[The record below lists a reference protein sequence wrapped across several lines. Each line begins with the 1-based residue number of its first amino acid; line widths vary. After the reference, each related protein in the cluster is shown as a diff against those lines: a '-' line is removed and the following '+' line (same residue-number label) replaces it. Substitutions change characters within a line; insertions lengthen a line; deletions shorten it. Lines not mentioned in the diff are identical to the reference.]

1 MDMIEEEH
9 AIGHEYNVRERC
21 QQYGISL
28 DNLRFRVGIDRFKY
42 AALLLMIRF
51 KTDYSLFD
59 DEMIDAFFQ
68 YVLENISDKM
78 EHLSPLACVLVYYAC
93 IEFTPPSTLTFKPD
107 SIKLHYIRDNLF
119 SQEDL
124 LFKENGLKY
133 VDLIRYIRL
142 YESSFSI
149 SQPS

>member
-1 MDMIEEEH
+1 MDIIEEEH

-28 DNLRFRVGIDRFKY
+28 DNLRYRVGKERFKY
-42 AALLLMIRF
+42 AALLLMIRL
-51 KTDYSLFD
+51 KSDYSLFD
-59 DEMIDAFFQ
+59 DEMIDVFFQ
-68 YVLENISDKM
+68 YVVEHIKDKI
-78 EHLSPLACVLVYYAC
+78 EYLNPLASILVYYAC
-93 IEFTPPSTLTFKPD
+93 LEFTPPSTLIFKPN
-107 SIKLHYIRDNLF
+107 SIKLDYIRNNLF

-142 YESSFSI
+142 YESSF
-149 SQPS
+149 

>member
-1 MDMIEEEH
+1 MDILEEEH

-28 DNLRFRVGIDRFKY
+28 DNLRFRVGVDRFKY
-42 AALLLMIRF
+42 AALLLMIRL

-68 YVLENISDKM
+68 YVLDNIGDKM
-78 EHLSPLACVLVYYAC
+78 DHFNPLACVLVYYAC
-93 IEFTPPSTLTFKPD
+93 IDFTPPSTLIFQPD
-107 SIKLHYIRDNLF
+107 SIKLQYIRDNLF

-142 YESSFSI
+142 YESSF
-149 SQPS
+149 